1 VFGTVAAKVH
11 VAVAEPP
18 AVRLTLEGLQ
28 DTVRALDGLPATVT
42 VLLRVTAPEKPEVLP
57 AGRLWRV
64 MTEEAE
70 APDVRDTELGLGER
84 LKPEAVPPMVKL
96 SEKPAALEGTN

>member
-1 VFGTVAAKVH
+1 MHVAAT
-11 VAVAEPP
+11 EPP

-28 DTVRALDGLPATVT
+28 ETVRALDGLPATVT
-42 VLLRVTAPEKPEVLP
+42 VPLRLTAPEKPEVLP

-70 APDVRDTELGLGER
+70 PPDVRDTELGLGER
-84 LKPEAVPPMVKL
+84 LKPGLAVPPMLKL
-96 SEKPAALEGTN
+96 SENPAGLEGIN